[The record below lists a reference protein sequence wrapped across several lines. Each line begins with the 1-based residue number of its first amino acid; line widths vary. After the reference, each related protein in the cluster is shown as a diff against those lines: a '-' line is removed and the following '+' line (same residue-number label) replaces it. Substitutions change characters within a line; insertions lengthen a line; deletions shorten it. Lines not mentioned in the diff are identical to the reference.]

1 MFHVWASPPSGD
13 PLYVDRVYAAC
24 IHRCTSLSAG
34 TLTPLDPVQALQRI
48 AYLLE
53 RSGAPTYRVRA
64 FRGAAATLAKLD
76 PEDLAQ
82 RAATGRLRALP
93 GVGQT
98 TEAVATEAL
107 AGQVPSY
114 LAKLEEEAGDLAA
127 EEAVVL
133 TGRSAEIRALLRGD
147 CHTHSD
153 WSDGGSPIDEM
164 ARAARDLGHEYVVL
178 TDHSPRLKV
187 ANGLTAERLRA
198 QLDLVAAINEELA
211 PFRILTGIE
220 VDILDDGSLDQTDEL
235 LARLDVVVAS
245 VHSKLRMESAAMT
258 PRMVAAVQNPH
269 VDILGHCTG
278 RLVTGKGRPQSTF
291 DAEAVFGA
299 CAASD
304 TAVEINCRP
313 ERLDPPRPL
322 LRQVVAAGCKV
333 SIDTDAH
340 APGQLEWQP
349 YGCVRAAECGVGTES
364 IVNAWPAERL
374 LQWAAAHDSG

>member
-1 MFHVWASPPSGD
+1 MEWPGAP
-13 PLYVDRVYAAC
+13 
-24 IHRCTSLSAG
+24 G
-34 TLTPLDPVQALQRI
+34 TTIGLLLDPVQALQRI

-76 PEDLAQ
+76 PADLAA

-107 AGQVPSY
+107 AGQVPAY
-114 LAKLEEEAGDLAA
+114 LAKLEEEAGGFEDQP
-127 EEAVVL
+127 AVVL
-133 TGRSAEIRALLRGD
+133 TGRGAEIRALLRGD

-164 ARAARDLGHEYVVL
+164 ARAARDLGHEYIVL

-187 ANGLTAERLRA
+187 ANGLTAERLRT
-198 QLDLVAAINEELA
+198 QLDLVAEINETLA

-235 LARLDVVVAS
+235 LGRLDVVVAS
-245 VHSKLRMESAAMT
+245 VHSKLRMEPVAMT
-258 PRMVAAVQNPH
+258 PRMVAAVRNPH

-278 RLVTGKGRPQSTF
+278 RMVTGKGRPQSTF
-291 DAEAVFGA
+291 DAGAVFAA
-299 CAASD
+299 CAETG

-313 ERLDPPRPL
+313 ERLDPPRAL
-322 LRQVVAAGCKV
+322 LRQAVAAGCRV

-349 YGCVRAAECGVGTES
+349 YGCARAADCDVPSES
-364 IVNAWPAERL
+364 IVNAWPAARL
-374 LQWAAAHDSG
+374 LEWAASH